1 MIGGIRLPILL
12 KVKNIIGYLICVF
25 FIIVGFMG
33 TLEIIKNPTLGGVI
47 AFVIAGILPFWFGLI
62 LINGKE
68 MLKFKK
74 DNLFALRLYLTLT
87 VLIPIIFQL
96 IFKFALDHEG
106 RVGNPK
112 DVYMTPVSQEWMV
125 YTMIFAGLLAA
136 FPGFRMLIVGWEN
149 TENHLRWMFL
159 IGTLVAVVFG
169 FITRNDYMSVR
180 TDGIVVSKLGEKEE
194 ISWPEVDYVEI
205 DGHVGSDGFSRT
217 STSSFKWSF
226 FFRHK
231 DGRVIEI
238 GDFSYNKYNLKD
250 SLAIKDVL
258 KENKIPWKVHGLTEK
273 EWDFVE
279 VDMDYE
285 EGNPKDFYA
294 IFQYDPKTKEP
305 YDIPFD

>member
-1 MIGGIRLPILL
+1 MPILL
-12 KVKNIIGYLICVF
+12 KIKNIIGYLICVF

-33 TLEIIKNPTLGGVI
+33 TLEIIKNPTVGGVI
-47 AFVIAGILPFWFGLI
+47 AFVIAGILPYWLGLI

-68 MLKFKK
+68 MLKLNK
-74 DNLFALRLYLTLT
+74 DNFFALRLYLTLT
-87 VLIPIIFQL
+87 VIIPIIIQL
-96 IFKFALDHEG
+96 IYKFALDHEG
-106 RVGNPK
+106 RVGNPN
-112 DVYMTPVSQEWMV
+112 DVYMTPVSQEWMG
-125 YTMIFAGLLAA
+125 YTMVFAGLLAA
-136 FPGFRMLIVGWEN
+136 FPGLRMLLVGWKK
-149 TENHLRWMFL
+149 TENHLRWMFV
-159 IGTLVAVVFG
+159 IGSLVAVVFG
-169 FITRNDYMSVR
+169 FITRNDYMAVR

-194 ISWPEVDYVEI
+194 IPWSEVDYVEI

-217 STSSFKWSF
+217 SGSSYKWSF

-238 GDFSYNKYNLKD
+238 GDFSYNKFNLTD

-273 EWDFVE
+273 EWEFVE

-285 EGNPKDFYA
+285 EGNLKDFYR

-305 YDIPFD
+305 YDIPFE